1 VVKQKRNYHRPYNA
15 QRIRAVLTETLTTR
29 RRDNLIEAAKENVVS
44 PVLNPLFW
52 FASSEE
58 LTRPAPH
65 GKKTLPRYLV
75 EPHVMIT
82 NIWKSCV
89 DDKPLNLSA

>member
-1 VVKQKRNYHRPYNA
+1 MR
-15 QRIRAVLTETLTTR
+15 RIVTTM
-29 RRDNLIEAAKENVVS
+29 AKLPGGAFTALVPVS

-58 LTRPAPH
+58 LTRPGPH

-75 EPHVMIT
+75 KPHVIFT
-82 NIWKSCV
+82 NIWWKSCV